1 VYVGMIGMFKSACRL
16 HRGCRDGDRMIVVL
30 ASVYRS
36 LRRWSYDCFG
46 YICIEAGVTVVV

>member
-1 VYVGMIGMFKSACRL
+1 VYVGMIVMFKSACRL